1 MHERLGMDLHASAG
15 HSGAT
20 GGSVTD
26 MCYSV
31 NRERVVHETID
42 QETIL
47 IDLESGT
54 YFSLEGTG
62 SEIWSMLAAG
72 MSMATAAAAL
82 RDRYVAEPDSAER
95 ALTRIVAEL
104 VAEGLLSAVPEGR
117 PREPGI
123 GSPAPAGPATEPFVQ
138 PVLRSYTDM
147 EYFLRLDPIHE
158 VDEDTGWPQPTRAS
172 A

>member
-1 MHERLGMDLHASAG
+1 MDERSGMDLHASAERG
-15 HSGAT
+15 GAP

-31 NRERVVHETID
+31 ARERVVHETID

-47 IDLESGT
+47 IDMESGT

-72 MSMATAAAAL
+72 MSMATAATAL
-82 RDRYVAEPDSAER
+82 RGRYVAASDSAER
-95 ALTRIVAEL
+95 ALTRLVAEL

-117 PREPGI
+117 PRKPGT
-123 GSPAPAGPATEPFVQ
+123 GSPPPAGPATEPFVE
-138 PVLRSYTDM
+138 PVLRRYTDM